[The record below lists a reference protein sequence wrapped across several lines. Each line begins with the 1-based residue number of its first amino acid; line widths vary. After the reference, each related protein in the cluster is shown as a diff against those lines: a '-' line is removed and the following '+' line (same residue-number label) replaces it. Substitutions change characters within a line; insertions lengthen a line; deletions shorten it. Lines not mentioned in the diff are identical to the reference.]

1 MVCLAPRDPGESVG
15 PRRLSGVVV
24 RPLNFTV
31 RSRLAMTS
39 DFVKGVLL
47 VGAGMVWAVIARQL
61 VPDTSLGVAIILVPF
76 GVLLVLGAF
85 LIARFRMKKL
95 RE

>member
-1 MVCLAPRDPGESVG
+1 MSGQAPRALEEIVR
-15 PRRLSGVVV
+15 PRRSSDVVV

-31 RSRLAMTS
+31 RSRRAMTS

-47 VGAGMVWAVIARQL
+47 VGAGVVWAAIARHL

-85 LIARFRMKKL
+85 LIGRFRMKKL